1 MILPVPIKIRIIE
14 DGLNILIKHYFLGL
28 GLAFMLLAPTVSAST
43 LQIEDIR
50 IEGLQRVSAGTVF
63 AALPISVGD
72 VVDEAGV
79 QQAIRSLFRTG
90 YFTDVVMVNENG
102 VLVVGLAE
110 RPAVTE
116 INIEGNK
123 AIETEQLMTALKDNG
138 LAEGQ
143 IFRRVILEGMA
154 QELQRQY
161 VSQGRYGAKV
171 ETTVEQLPRNRVA
184 INLDIDEGDV
194 AKIRHINIV
203 GNNDFSE
210 EQLLEDFEQS
220 KTGWFSWIR
229 GNDKYSRE
237 KLSGDLETLETWYL
251 DRGYLNFEI
260 LSTQVSISPN
270 KESVYITIN
279 ISEGETYSI
288 SEIELSGE
296 LKIPE
301 SHVRAMILMAEGM
314 TFSQALMT
322 SSSELITRR
331 LNNEG
336 YTFAEVKGYP
346 QLNEDDNTAKV
357 TFVIMPGMRAYV
369 RRIEFRGNTKTA
381 DEVLRREM
389 RQMEGASA
397 SSALIDV
404 SKLRLE
410 RLGYFKEVKVENVP
424 VAGVSDQVDVIYTVE
439 EQPSGSVGASI
450 GYSQGYG
457 TILSANL
464 SDNNFWGTGKQVSVG
479 VNRSTYQSAINF
491 GYTEPYFTVDGVS
504 LGYSIYA
511 RETDYNRINVASFST
526 NTYGAS
532 VNWGY
537 PISEVQRIGFG
548 FGYENLVVET
558 GSYASKEIAD
568 FVSANGD
575 NFDILN
581 FNVNWVKSTLNRGIF
596 ATRGASQRLG
606 INLAL
611 PGSGLEYYQLTY
623 SGQYLRGL
631 TRSLSL
637 KLRTDL
643 GFGDSYGDTT
653 QLPFFKNFYG
663 GGFGS
668 LRGFERNSLGPQDTP
683 CHLADLCETTYL
695 DEPDPIGGNVQ
706 IEFGAEVIFPLPFI
720 DDQRSVQSTFFVDV
734 GNIFNTKCG
743 DTQKNCFKPD
753 AGELR
758 YSVGVGATWLSGFG
772 PITFSFAKPLNANE
786 FDETEIFQFS
796 LGNQF

>member
-1 MILPVPIKIRIIE
+1 M
-14 DGLNILIKHYFLGL
+14 IKHFFPGL
-28 GLAFMLLAPTVSAST
+28 CLAFLLLTPMANAST

-72 VVDEAGV
+72 VVDETGV

-116 INIEGNK
+116 IKIEGNK

-143 IFRRVILEGMA
+143 IFRQVILEGMA

-171 ETTVEQLPRNRVA
+171 DTSVEPLPRNRVA
-184 INLDIDEGDV
+184 INIEIDEGDV

-203 GNNDFSE
+203 GNEDFT
-210 EQLLEDFEQS
+210 EQALLEGFEQS
-220 KTGWFSWIR
+220 TTGWFSWIR

-288 SEIELSGE
+288 SGIELSGE

-301 SHVRAMILMAEGM
+301 SHIRAMILMTEGM

-346 QLNEDDNTAKV
+346 ELNEDDKTAKV
-357 TFVIMPGMRAYV
+357 TFMVMPGMRAYV

-397 SSALIDV
+397 NSALIDV
-404 SKLRLE
+404 SKVRLE
-410 RLGYFKEVKVENVP
+410 RLGYFKEVEVENVP
-424 VAGVSDQVDVIYTVE
+424 VAGINDQIDVVYTVE

-479 VNRSTYQSAINF
+479 VNRSTYQSSINF

-504 LGYSIYA
+504 LGYNIYA

-548 FGYENLVVET
+548 LGYENLDLKT
-558 GSYASKEIAD
+558 GSFASKEIAD
-568 FVSANGD
+568 FVSDNGD

-581 FNVNWVKSTLNRGIF
+581 LNVNWIKSTLNRGIF

-611 PGSGLEYYQLTY
+611 PGSGLEYYKLTY

-668 LRGFERNSLGPQDTP
+668 LRGFERNTLGPQDTP
-683 CHLADLCETTYL
+683 CHQVDLCETTYL
-695 DEPDPIGGNVQ
+695 DDPDPIGGNVQ

-743 DTQKNCFKPD
+743 DTQINCFKPD

-786 FDETEIFQFS
+786 YDETEIFQFS

>member
-1 MILPVPIKIRIIE
+1 MTLPVPIKIRIIE

-28 GLAFMLLAPTVSAST
+28 GLALMLLASTVSAST

-110 RPAVTE
+110 RPAVTQ

-301 SHVRAMILMAEGM
+301 SHVMAMILMAEGM

-404 SKLRLE
+404 SKIRLE

-611 PGSGLEYYQLTY
+611 PGSGLEYYKLTY

-695 DEPDPIGGNVQ
+695 DDPDPIGGNVQ

>member
-1 MILPVPIKIRIIE
+1 M
-14 DGLNILIKHYFLGL
+14 KHYIYGFFL
-28 GLAFMLLAPTVSAST
+28 ASILLASSLSAST
-43 LQIEDIR
+43 IQIEDIR

-72 VVDEAGV
+72 RVDEAGV

-90 YFTDVVMVNENG
+90 YFTDVVMVSENG

-116 INIEGNK
+116 INIDGNK

-161 VSQGRYGAKV
+161 VSQGRYGANV

-184 INLDIDEGDV
+184 INIDIDEGDV

-203 GNNDFSE
+203 GNKDFT
-210 EQLLEDFEQS
+210 EQELIEGFEQS

-251 DRGYLNFEI
+251 DRGYLNFEV

-288 SEIELSGE
+288 SGVELSGE

-301 SHVRAMILMAEGM
+301 SHVMAMILMREGM

-346 QLNEDDNTAKV
+346 ELNEDEKTAKV
-357 TFVIMPGMRAYV
+357 TFVVMPGMRAYV

-404 SKLRLE
+404 SKVRLE

-424 VAGVSDQVDVIYTVE
+424 VAGVNDQIDVVYTVE

-457 TILSANL
+457 MILSANL

-491 GYTEPYFTVDGVS
+491 GYSEPYYTVDGVS
-504 LGYSIYA
+504 LGYNLYA

-548 FGYENLVVET
+548 LGYENLDVKT
-558 GSYASKEIAD
+558 GSFASKEIAD

-581 FNVNWVKSTLNRGIF
+581 LNVNWAKSTLNRGIF

-611 PGSGLEYYQLTY
+611 PGSGLEYYKLTY

-668 LRGFERNSLGPQDTP
+668 LRGFERNTLGPQDTP
-683 CHLADLCETTYL
+683 CHLVDLCETSYL
-695 DEPDPIGGNVQ
+695 DDPDPIGGNVQ

-743 DTQKNCFKPD
+743 DTQINCFKPD

-758 YSVGVGATWLSGFG
+758 YSVGIGATWLSGFG